1 MSKTIP
7 KVSIQLKSKV
17 YGLFRNLVNT
27 LSNTL
32 GEYVDNAV
40 QSYLNNKDRLRS
52 YEPNYKLE
60 IRIIMDWEK
69 KTLSIIDNAAGI
81 DEKNYERAFEPANIP
96 TDANGLNE
104 FGVGMKTASI
114 WLADN
119 WTVTTKALGEDV
131 ERVTSFDLEKVMREE
146 KEDLNVISNPKP
158 LEEHYTKIVLTNL
171 SQNAPKTNAL
181 ETVKKHLASIYRS
194 YLRTD
199 EIIIYINGT
208 KLEAPNYAI
217 LDAPYYKTPDAT
229 PILWKKEIHYN
240 DGIHKADGFI
250 GILEK
255 IQLGANGLVLMRRG
269 RVIVGGEGEHFF
281 PTCLSG
287 SPGTF
292 KYKRIFGEL
301 ELDGFEVSF
310 NKNSFKGED
319 EILAIMQ
326 KIRDDLAKQ
335 EPSIFVQ
342 ADKYRKQ
349 DKDQINKI
357 AAELQK
363 KFEEKHPDDEEIKER
378 IREENKIISNI
389 DSIKENENLINESKS
404 EHTYSTTFMYQ
415 DKPCKLKSELITD
428 TESSLLY
435 SITKDG
441 DDYICKINL
450 NHIFFSHYP
459 KLKNGNDYEP
469 IIRIITAFA
478 KAEIQAPSRGTTNP
492 HNLRVLFNQYI
503 LGED

>member
-1 MSKTIP
+1 MSKNIP

-40 QSYLNNKDRLRS
+40 QSYLNNKDRLHF

-81 DEKNYERAFEPANIP
+81 DEDNYERAFEPANIP
-96 TDANGLNE
+96 TDVNGLNE

-146 KEDLNVISNPKP
+146 REELNVISNPKP
-158 LEEHYTKIVLTNL
+158 LEEHYTKIILTNL

-181 ETVKKHLASIYRS
+181 ETVKKHLSSIYRY

-199 EIIIYINGT
+199 EIVIYVNGT
-208 KLEAPNYAI
+208 KLEAPNYQI
-217 LDAPYYKTPDAT
+217 MDAPFYKTPEAD
-229 PILWKKEIHYN
+229 PILWKKEIHYD
-240 DGIHKADGFI
+240 DGTHKVDGFI
-250 GILEK
+250 GLLEK
-255 IQLGANGLVLMRRG
+255 IELGANGLVLMRRG

-281 PTCLSG
+281 PPCLSG

-292 KYKRIFGEL
+292 KYKRLFGEL
-301 ELDGFEVSF
+301 ELEGFDVSF
-310 NKNSFKGED
+310 NKNSFKAKD
-319 EILAIMQ
+319 DIYQIMQ
-326 KIRDDLAKQ
+326 VIHDDLAKRT
-335 EPSIFVQ
+335 PSIFIQ
-342 ADKYRKQ
+342 ADKYRKK
-349 DKDQINKI
+349 DKDQMNKI
-357 AAELQK
+357 ASELQK
-363 KFEEKHPDDEEIKER
+363 KFDETQPSFEEIQEK
-378 IREENKIISNI
+378 IREENKIVTNLDTIE
-389 DSIKENENLINESKS
+389 ENESLINEAESK
-404 EHTYSTTFMYQ
+404 HKYTTTFVLNN
-415 DKPCKLKSELITD
+415 KLCKLTTDLITD

-435 SITKDG
+435 SIKPDG
-441 DDYICKINL
+441 ENYNCKINL

-478 KAEIQAPSRGTTNP
+478 KAEIQAPSSGTTNP
-492 HNLRVLFNQYI
+492 HALRVLFNQYI

>member
-1 MSKTIP
+1 MSKSIP

-81 DEKNYERAFEPANIP
+81 DEDNYERAFEHANIP

-181 ETVKKHLASIYRS
+181 ETVKKHLASIYRY

-281 PTCLSG
+281 PPCLSG

-301 ELDGFEVSF
+301 ELDGLKFR
-310 NKNSFKGED
+310 
-319 EILAIMQ
+319 LT
-326 KIRDDLAKQ
+326 KI
-335 EPSIFVQ
+335 V
-342 ADKYRKQ
+342 
-349 DKDQINKI
+349 
-357 AAELQK
+357 
-363 KFEEKHPDDEEIKER
+363 
-378 IREENKIISNI
+378 
-389 DSIKENENLINESKS
+389 
-404 EHTYSTTFMYQ
+404 
-415 DKPCKLKSELITD
+415 LKVKMK
-428 TESSLLY
+428 SLL
-435 SITKDG
+435 S
-441 DDYICKINL
+441 CK
-450 NHIFFSHYP
+450 
-459 KLKNGNDYEP
+459 KLEM
-469 IIRIITAFA
+469 I
-478 KAEIQAPSRGTTNP
+478 
-492 HNLRVLFNQYI
+492 
-503 LGED
+503 